1 MNEYLTRIVPRL
13 AVIGVFAAIVTSAPP
28 LAGAALASDET
39 AITTRTTLTIGRVS
53 GNPRKHAGRLMA
65 FGEYLLSRL
74 DGYGLSGTEVVLNA
88 NPQNILDS
96 SVRGEIDLMSET
108 VFTAMRL
115 ESTDAME
122 IALLEWKQEIQR
134 YRTALIVR
142 KDSDINALADLRG
155 RTIAFE
161 DRGSTSGFFLPYLE
175 IMEAGINLSPIGTG
189 NPTRGAVRYSFAES
203 EVNVVA
209 SVIRGRTDAGAISE
223 TDLADPEVMTERF
236 KPQIKVIH
244 LTQWVPR
251 SVLLM
256 RSSMDPALKSRLQEI
271 LLEMHL
277 DEAGRRILDRYFKVG
292 RYAVIDSQA
301 RDDLARIRDA
311 VRLRHGS

>member
-1 MNEYLTRIVPRL
+1 
-13 AVIGVFAAIVTSAPP
+13 
-28 LAGAALASDET
+28 
-39 AITTRTTLTIGRVS
+39 
-53 GNPRKHAGRLMA
+53 MA

-223 TDLADPEVMTERF
+223 TDLSDPEVMTERF
-236 KPQIKVIH
+236 KPQIRVVH

-256 RSSMDPALKSRLQEI
+256 RSSMDPALKSRLREI
-271 LLEMHL
+271 LLEMHR
-277 DEAGRRILDRYFKVG
+277 DESGRRVLDRYFKVG
-292 RYAVIDSQA
+292 RYAA
-301 RDDLARIRDA
+301 
-311 VRLRHGS
+311 RHGPVGEPPPTGRLDGHHHGQSVAGTLVCRGYIRCRKHHSPARRA